1 MFYNVDEVIM
11 MIPKEYEN
19 ETDYRKIP
27 RQYLNKKI
35 PQGRGMSKWRP
46 FSTISE
52 QYQQLDE
59 YMESQNKID
68 MPILSDEQIHKI
80 NDAMNY
86 FYKNKKVA
94 TINYWN
100 NGYILEIVGYIINL
114 YTMER
119 YISVKD
125 NKTGKQI
132 NIPFINLYSII

>member
-1 MFYNVDEVIM
+1 M
-11 MIPKEYEN
+11 MIPKEYKN
-19 ETDYRKIP
+19 ETDYRNIP

-35 PQGRGMSKWRP
+35 PQGRGMVKWRP
-46 FSTISE
+46 FATISE

-68 MPILSDEQIHKI
+68 MPILSDEQIQQI

-86 FYKNKKVA
+86 FYKSEKVT

-100 NGYILEIVGYIINL
+100 NGYIIEIVGRILKLNTIE
-114 YTMER
+114 M

-125 NKTGKQI
+125 NKTGNLT
-132 NIPFINLYSII
+132 NISFTNLYSII